1 MKDIT
6 TRDLKE
12 SLTLFLPSR
21 ERDGTGGWRENWRK
35 GPQLW
40 ASLWPLMGKDGFHDG
55 ALGNPKSPSEGFL
68 SSLPLARY
76 RVTIRAGIALPPK
89 AKFLWHLRHS
99 RKQLLLASTPLLIQ
113 FNRYLSMMVVEM
125 RDE

>member
-6 TRDLKE
+6 TQDLKE
-12 SLTLFLPSR
+12 SLTLFLSSR
-21 ERDGTGGWRENWRK
+21 EMDGTGGWREKWRK

-40 ASLWPLMGKDGFHDG
+40 ASLWLLMGKDGFHDDG
-55 ALGNPKSPSEGFL
+55 VKGPTAFSEGFL

-76 RVTIRAGIALPPK
+76 RVTIRAGITLPPK
-89 AKFLWHLRHS
+89 AMFLWHLRHS
-99 RKQLLLASTPLLIQ
+99 RKKLLLASPPLLIQ
-113 FNRYLSMMVVEM
+113 FNRYLSMTVVET